1 MVFNKG
7 VALAGGC
14 GLLAYFL
21 LLEAGRRASYIYSTD
36 STYLRMSFF
45 LILLLFFLLLFLR
58 GRSKGYFKKVAG
70 PRRFLYGRIALAVFF
85 ISGGV
90 SWSSVW
96 LSACA
101 AKLSPGVPV
110 NSRYLVTNVEIRNG
124 QRIVVYLRKDGRAFV
139 FQGSGVEANVRR
151 VKVGD
156 RASAEVGV
164 TATMAGRATEK
175 SRP

>member
-85 ISGGV
+85 ISGGGQLV
-90 SWSSVW
+90 KRLAFRLRSKTVPRCSCQFAISSDE
-96 LSACA
+96 C
-101 AKLSPGVPV
+101 
-110 NSRYLVTNVEIRNG
+110 
-124 QRIVVYLRKDGRAFV
+124 
-139 FQGSGVEANVRR
+139 
-151 VKVGD
+151 
-156 RASAEVGV
+156 
-164 TATMAGRATEK
+164 
-175 SRP
+175 